1 LICDIPLSLYYSS
14 DKYKPALLKKAV
26 SIRRIQESDIPGIRR
41 IEEEVFP
48 DPWGDE
54 VLRETVEMFSATS
67 FIAETS
73 DCIAG
78 FIICGIEDTGEE
90 LYGHICNLAVSEQ
103 YRNCG
108 IGQQLLKRAEH
119 QLIITCATGCQLEVR
134 VSNTDAQ
141 SFYRKMGYQ
150 PVFHLGAYYAN
161 TEDAIVMMKW
171 FTRV

>member
-1 LICDIPLSLYYSS
+1 MKTAY
-14 DKYKPALLKKAV
+14 
-26 SIRRIQESDIPGIRR
+26 SIRRIQESDIPGIRL

-48 DPWGDE
+48 DPWGEE

-67 FIAETS
+67 FVAETTEN
-73 DCIAG
+73 IVG

-90 LYGHICNLAVSEQ
+90 LYGHICNLAVSGT
-103 YRNCG
+103 YRNSG
-108 IGQQLLKRAEH
+108 IGCQLVKRAEH
-119 QLIITCATGCQLEVR
+119 QLIISCATGCQLEVR
-134 VSNTDAQ
+134 VSNIHAQ